1 MKNLNSYTILEN
13 VLKDLNALY
22 DREDAK
28 HLMDSDLVTGHLDDI
43 GEIIAQVEALVYFDG
58 AS

>member
-1 MKNLNSYTILEN
+1 MKNKNAYTILETVFN
-13 VLKDLNALY
+13 ELNGLY
-22 DREDAK
+22 EREDAK

>member
-43 GEIIAQVEALVYFDG
+43 GEIIDQLESLVYFDG

>member
-1 MKNLNSYTILEN
+1 MKNLNSYTILET
-13 VLKDLNALY
+13 VLNELNGLY
-22 DREDAK
+22 ERGDAK

>member
-1 MKNLNSYTILEN
+1 MKNLNSYTILET
-13 VLKDLNALY
+13 VLNELNGLY
-22 DREDAK
+22 VREDEK
-28 HLMDSDLVTGHLDDI
+28 HIMDSDLVTGHLDDI

>member
-1 MKNLNSYTILEN
+1 MKNKNAYTILETVFN
-13 VLKDLNALY
+13 ELNGLY
-22 DREDAK
+22 EREDAK

-43 GEIIAQVEALVYFDG
+43 GEIIDQLESLVYFDG